1 MRQFVLLALTAGMLR
16 AATIRG
22 TVVENQT
29 GKVLARALVVVTPV
43 QGSAGP
49 TVGIRTNVYG
59 AFETPALPAGAY
71 LVSVSR
77 RSFAPAQ
84 YGQKRWKAP
93 GVPVFL
99 EEAQSTFLNI
109 RLPRFGSVT
118 GTILDENEVGLPEHD
133 VVIYRTTRPPQL
145 VTRVKTDDRGM
156 YRIAG
161 LEPGRYL
168 IRTVGRQYEEG
179 GYLPT
184 FHKEV
189 TAVDQAYQIEV
200 DIDRETTDVN
210 VRPLPGQLFTIAGQ
224 AIVPA
229 GPPPVQ
235 LTLVSDTGSEATVAD
250 GAGNFKFNPMA
261 PGRYE
266 LYAQAPGDSRG
277 PIAAFIPLEV
287 DRDRGDIRIALR
299 YYPQVTFI
307 FRDSKGQLIDPGAVQ
322 VLARRK
328 DLAGEGK
335 PENLRLS
342 KDIVTLLPGRSEIA
356 LAPDPKYYVESVY
369 GQGVVQVERRRASGW
384 NEIVVF
390 GSPPPITVLL
400 RLSSS
405 PGRLHGTVT
414 TSGHEPVP
422 GAPVYLESYDVDAR
436 QRLTDLREV
445 RTDIHGQYQFF
456 GLAPG
461 NYRLVGTFEF
471 LSPDSATMESAS
483 PKTVQIEEGRDTP
496 LDLDLYVIR

>member
-1 MRQFVLLALTAGMLR
+1 
-16 AATIRG
+16 
-22 TVVENQT
+22 
-29 GKVLARALVVVTPV
+29 VLARALVVVTPV

-369 GQGVVQVERRRASGW
+369 GQGVVQVERRQWLERNRGVRFPAAHHRAFAIVLQPRQAARHGDHFRSRACTGRAGVPGVVRRGRPPTPDRLARSSYRYPRPIPVLRPGSRQLPPGRHIRIPVAGLSHDGIGQPQDCADRRRPRHAARSGSVR
-384 NEIVVF
+384 NPVN
-390 GSPPPITVLL
+390 GTGLTDSRNPPPLPL
-400 RLSSS
+400 
-405 PGRLHGTVT
+405 PG
-414 TSGHEPVP
+414 P
-422 GAPVYLESYDVDAR
+422 
-436 QRLTDLREV
+436 
-445 RTDIHGQYQFF
+445 
-456 GLAPG
+456 
-461 NYRLVGTFEF
+461 LVGWEKVK
-471 LSPDSATMESAS
+471 L
-483 PKTVQIEEGRDTP
+483 K
-496 LDLDLYVIR
+496 